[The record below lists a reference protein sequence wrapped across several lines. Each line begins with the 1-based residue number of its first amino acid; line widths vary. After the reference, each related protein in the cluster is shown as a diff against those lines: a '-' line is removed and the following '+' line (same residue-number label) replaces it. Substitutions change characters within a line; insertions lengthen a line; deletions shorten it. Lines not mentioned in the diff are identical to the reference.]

1 MNCRIGKDRTIEEL
15 QKENAA
21 VFISA
26 GAHVSRKL
34 GVPGEDKSGVDFGV
48 EFLRQAGSKDDK
60 PHVGRH
66 VLVIGGGNVAV
77 DVARTALRL
86 GAKQVEMV
94 ALEKRDEMPA
104 YKEEIEATL
113 AEGITINNGWGP
125 NRIIGDGAV
134 TAIEL
139 KECTRVFDEN
149 GRFSPAYN
157 QDNLKTINADQI
169 IVAIGQ
175 AVNPDLL
182 THCSVGTG
190 RGCFVADPVTL
201 ETSVK
206 GIFAGGENATGPGSV
221 IQAVAAGKRAAESIE
236 RYLNGK
242 DLRADRFTD
251 TLKPLPE
258 ELLPS
263 TDHVEKKKRAEAAH
277 ASGGRADGRFPGD
290 RSRILR
296 GGSGGGGRAVPELRP
311 LFRMHGLRC
320 RLRQESRRPCHAGRN
335 HHPGCR
341 LRHPDTGL

>member
-1 MNCRIGKDRTIEEL
+1 M
-15 QKENAA
+15 
-21 VFISA
+21 
-26 GAHVSRKL
+26 
-34 GVPGEDKSGVDFGV
+34 

-60 PHVGRH
+60 PHVGRR

-113 AEGITINNGWGP
+113 AEGIAINNGWGP
-125 NRIIGDGAV
+125 NRIIGDGSV
-134 TAIEL
+134 TGIEL

-157 QDNLKTINADQI
+157 QENLKTIDADQI

-182 THCSVGTG
+182 KHCGVETG
-190 RGCFVADPVTL
+190 RGCFTADPVTL

-206 GIFAGGENATGPGSV
+206 GIFAGGENASGPGSV

-236 RYLNGK
+236 RFLCREGPPAGPFYRYLETPGR
-242 DLRADRFTD
+242 RAPALHGRRR
-251 TLKPLPE
+251 K
-258 ELLPS
+258 
-263 TDHVEKKKRAEAAH
+263 EKAGRGGS

-290 RSRILR
+290 RSRIFR
-296 GGSGGGGRAVPELRP
+296 GGSRGGGRALPELRA
-311 LFRMHGLRC
+311 LFRMHGVC
-320 RLRQESRRPCHAGRN
+320 YRLRQESCRSRHAGRD

-341 LRHPDTGL
+341 LRHPDAGL